1 MSAAIVPEVELEK
14 TQDQPLRENDGP
26 PHEVANR
33 ICLSAGGKK
42 TTTKT
47 ATLPT
52 LCVHLGPTHKGRA
65 DNKQKFIHTLFYNS
79 TPPPLC
85 SFPRSLFVFYAR
97 VERALSTSVEVTS
110 VDKALGHQSGQNDRG
125 LSQWPT
131 GLFHFFGPLS
141 LV

>member
-1 MSAAIVPEVELEK
+1 MPEVELEK

-33 ICLSAGGKK
+33 ICLSAGGKRNK
-42 TTTKT
+42 KKQQQCRR
-47 ATLPT
+47 
-52 LCVHLGPTHKGRA
+52 CVFTSVRLHKGRE

-97 VERALSTSVEVTS
+97 AERALSTSVEVTS

-131 GLFHFFGPLS
+131 GLFHFFGPLF